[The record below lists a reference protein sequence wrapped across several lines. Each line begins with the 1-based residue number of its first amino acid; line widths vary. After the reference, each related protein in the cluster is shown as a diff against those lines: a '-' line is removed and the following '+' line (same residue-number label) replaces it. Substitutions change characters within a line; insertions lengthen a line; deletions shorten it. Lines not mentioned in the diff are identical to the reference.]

1 MGKIKDNLYEA
12 EYLEMYNYEETS
24 KNLKKVFDKYR
35 NYKNKEEIIRRR
47 YKASLSLDNLG
58 IFSSYKSDPVQNKVL
73 QLERYT
79 NYISLI
85 DQIYEINSNDLSKD
99 EKIIYKKMLISKH
112 NDEDVMEYLNI
123 SSKAGLYARKKSC
136 FIKVAMWY
144 DLEVFMDSEEFYD

>member
-58 IFSSYKSDPVQNKVL
+58 IFSS
-73 QLERYT
+73 
-79 NYISLI
+79 
-85 DQIYEINSNDLSKD
+85 
-99 EKIIYKKMLISKH
+99 
-112 NDEDVMEYLNI
+112 
-123 SSKAGLYARKKSC
+123 
-136 FIKVAMWY
+136 
-144 DLEVFMDSEEFYD
+144 